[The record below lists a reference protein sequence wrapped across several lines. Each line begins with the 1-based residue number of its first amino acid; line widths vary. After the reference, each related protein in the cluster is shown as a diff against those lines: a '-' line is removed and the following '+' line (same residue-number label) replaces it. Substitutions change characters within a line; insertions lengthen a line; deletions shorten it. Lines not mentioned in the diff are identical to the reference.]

1 MKKKRFKMIIV
12 LTILVALFF
21 LVDDRAYIIA
31 RSAGYKTLRVFAYY
45 KSTEFSSDKSIIN
58 KPHFTIINRGSDE
71 EIADFIGE
79 LLEKSYSLIGE
90 EFDYYP
96 NYNIPVF
103 VYGSME
109 EFWEYNKALKGQAVM
124 GLYNLGVIHIVAPH
138 AFSMTLE
145 EYESSGTVL
154 HEYTHLVIDDLTGGN
169 VEIWF
174 TEGMALF
181 QEYNI
186 YGAEWGKFMD
196 DVDYSL
202 EDLRA
207 NFMGLD
213 SDKAYRKA
221 FLIVKDIYSNIGK
234 DGVLD
239 LLKELRVGKNFN
251 KVAKLVE
258 E

>member
-45 KSTEFSSDKSIIN
+45 KSKEFSTDKSIIN

-109 EFWEYNKALKGQAVM
+109 EFWEYNKTLKGQAVM

-186 YGAEWGKFMD
+186 YGAE
-196 DVDYSL
+196 
-202 EDLRA
+202 
-207 NFMGLD
+207 
-213 SDKAYRKA
+213 
-221 FLIVKDIYSNIGK
+221 
-234 DGVLD
+234 
-239 LLKELRVGKNFN
+239 
-251 KVAKLVE
+251 
-258 E
+258 